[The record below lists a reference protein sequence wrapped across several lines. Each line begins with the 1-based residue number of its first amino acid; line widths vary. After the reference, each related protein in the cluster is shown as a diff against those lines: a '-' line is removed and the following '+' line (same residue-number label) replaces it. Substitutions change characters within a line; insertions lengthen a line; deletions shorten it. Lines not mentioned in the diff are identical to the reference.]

1 MSQNKRP
8 AAAASTKHE
17 AKDYQYSVGW
27 SEEDQAYIG
36 TVAEFPSLAAH
47 GDSFEGALKEILTV
61 VTEVVADLRDSGER
75 VPEPFGK
82 REYSGT
88 LNVRMPKDLHRKL
101 TIEAARQ
108 QVSLNQWIVSKL
120 AANEISR

>member
-1 MSQNKRP
+1 MSQNRSP
-8 AAAASTKHE
+8 AAAASAKHE

-47 GDSFEGALKEILTV
+47 GDSFEDALKEILTV
-61 VTEVVADLRDSGER
+61 VTDVLVDLRDSGER

-101 TIEAARQ
+101 AIEAARQ
-108 QVSLNQWIVSKL
+108 EVSLNQWIISKL
-120 AANEISR
+120 ASSEITA

>member
-1 MSQNKRP
+1 MSQNRTP
-8 AAAASTKHE
+8 AAETSKKYE

-36 TVAEFPSLAAH
+36 RVAEFPSLAAH
-47 GDSFEGALKEILTV
+47 GDSFESALKEILTV
-61 VTEVVADLRDSGER
+61 VTEVLADLKDSGER

-82 REYSGT
+82 RDYSGT

-108 QVSLNQWIVSKL
+108 EVSLNQWIVSKL
-120 AANEISR
+120 ASSEIVH

>member
-1 MSQNKRP
+1 MSQNRRTP
-8 AAAASTKHE
+8 AADSPTYE
-17 AKDYQYSVGW
+17 AKDYQYTVGW

-36 TVAEFPSLAAH
+36 RVAEFPSLAAD

-61 VTEVVADLRDSGER
+61 VTEVLEDLRNSGEPI
-75 VPEPFGK
+75 PEPFGK

-108 QVSLNQWIVSKL
+108 EVSLNQWIVSKL
-120 AANEISR
+120 ASNEITR